1 MSLKHFYDYFPV
13 LLIILFTIF
22 ACKFLWVSVNFRAF
36 ISNVLNAFPFLFN
49 VELLYYLYW
58 LVGFYWSFYYV
69 VPTVDRNNK
78 NTEDDSE
85 LQKNL
90 LGMLCRK
97 LYKNYKMQESIRVGV
112 FFFSLVTGWTI
123 FRAHPDDIFF

>member
-1 MSLKHFYDYFPV
+1 M
-13 LLIILFTIF
+13 
-22 ACKFLWVSVNFRAF
+22 NFRAF